1 MWTKRIL
8 MEKGD
13 GTKDNQRDE
22 MKLDNESSA
31 DSDYIFSTRPS
42 PGAGFTLCL
51 KWWLCFGP
59 S

>member
-1 MWTKRIL
+1 
-8 MEKGD
+8 MEKRGR
-13 GTKDNQRDE
+13 TKYNHRDE
-22 MKLDNESSA
+22 TKLDNESFV

-42 PGAGFTLCL
+42 PGAGFTLSL

>member
-1 MWTKRIL
+1 

-22 MKLDNESSA
+22 MKLDNESFV
-31 DSDYIFSTRPS
+31 DSDYIFSTRPF